1 MQRVAN
7 LVETLL
13 FLSFFSQTAKIRE
26 IIRKCSFSKKER
38 PFLAAIS
45 MLAFLKS
52 IEIGRRWGC
61 RNRSSS
67 TTHPGTTAGPPG
79 ETRGRGV
86 NPYLDRQF
94 GQNRYLTR
102 AKSLPSS
109 VDAGLPLSPGKCRS
123 LQKQSLFFNEKTSLR
138 RGLFF
143 NSSINTFG
151 FLFFSLLRLPEGSRP
166 PTDPKL
172 PFPYWKIDHFTNA
185 CLFIFCF
192 NRRNLQN
199 QQKSAR
205 DG

>member
-1 MQRVAN
+1 M
-7 LVETLL
+7 

-67 TTHPGTTAGPPG
+67 TTHPGTPRGPPG
-79 ETRGRGV
+79 ETPGRGV

-109 VDAGLPLSPGKCRS
+109 VDWSTIPYVRFPRLSSPAKCHIVAKIPQAR
-123 LQKQSLFFNEKTSLR
+123 TSK
-138 RGLFF
+138 
-143 NSSINTFG
+143 NHIS
-151 FLFFSLLRLPEGSRP
+151 
-166 PTDPKL
+166 
-172 PFPYWKIDHFTNA
+172 
-185 CLFIFCF
+185 
-192 NRRNLQN
+192 
-199 QQKSAR
+199 
-205 DG
+205 